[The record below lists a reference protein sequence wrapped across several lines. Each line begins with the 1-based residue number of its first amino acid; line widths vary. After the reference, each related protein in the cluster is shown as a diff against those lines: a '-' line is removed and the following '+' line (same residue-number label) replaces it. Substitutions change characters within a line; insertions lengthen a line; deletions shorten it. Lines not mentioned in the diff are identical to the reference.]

1 MLSSQDSLLG
11 FNIFLM
17 VPLLQAAS
25 RRTTN
30 SNPSL
35 EMRVTYLL
43 KGFSLDVA
51 IACGMQGA
59 NAILEDANF
68 RVE

>member
-25 RRTTN
+25 RKTTN

-43 KGFSLDVA
+43 RGFSLGVA
-51 IACGMQGA
+51 MVCGMQGA
-59 NAILEDANF
+59 DAILEDANF
-68 RVE
+68 RIE

>member
-1 MLSSQDSLLG
+1 
-11 FNIFLM
+11 M

-25 RRTTN
+25 RKTTN

-43 KGFSLDVA
+43 RGFSLGVA
-51 IACGMQGA
+51 MVCGMQGA
-59 NAILEDANF
+59 DAILEDANF
-68 RVE
+68 RIE